1 MWVRIIETTLMA
13 INMKSNTQE
22 HSKQQTFHCSAQFSI
37 VVALEIWK
45 FYPNGKGIHTQE
57 NRVLQG
63 SPLSGT
69 LFELACDDIFAFIKY
84 PVTPILFADDLRIHI
99 STNDQQR
106 VHRKKLQDTIDLIL
120 EWADQFGFRFSH
132 PKTNLISFKKR
143 NPKTPFSPLNFK
155 SLPIPAT
162 ETVKVLGL
170 RFHHRHS
177 WLPHL
182 KELKAK
188 AMRALNVLKY
198 LPRPF
203 TGCNRKVLFPL
214 YCSLVR
220 SDYGSPVYGLA
231 PKAHLI
237 ILDPIQNSAIRM
249 CTGAFPTSPALSL
262 YADAGIPREQEN
274 WPHDNWPREIDRRGK
289 LTPRNSPRG
298 NWPSKKIYRGK
309 MTAKKIFF
317 SNCKPVNVTQ
327 KILRGGRQFS
337 CGQFPAVNSH
347 GPNPSP

>member
-120 EWADQFGFRFSH
+120 EWADQFGFRFPH

-143 NPKTPFSPLNFK
+143 NPKTYFPPLNFK
-155 SLPIPAT
+155 
-162 ETVKVLGL
+162 
-170 RFHHRHS
+170 
-177 WLPHL
+177 
-182 KELKAK
+182 
-188 AMRALNVLKY
+188 
-198 LPRPF
+198 
-203 TGCNRKVLFPL
+203 
-214 YCSLVR
+214 
-220 SDYGSPVYGLA
+220 
-231 PKAHLI
+231 
-237 ILDPIQNSAIRM
+237 
-249 CTGAFPTSPALSL
+249 LSL
-262 YADAGIPREQEN
+262 SQQQKPSRSSDSDSTIVTLGY
-274 WPHDNWPREIDRRGK
+274 
-289 LTPRNSPRG
+289 LTWKNSKPKPCA
-298 NWPSKKIYRGK
+298 PS
-309 MTAKKIFF
+309 T
-317 SNCKPVNVTQ
+317 S
-327 KILRGGRQFS
+327 
-337 CGQFPAVNSH
+337 
-347 GPNPSP
+347 